1 MLVIVR
7 CGVLELQSEPIQL
20 DRNERARADRNE
32 LAGAF
37 GDLGTFA
44 PLVIGMIAVCKLDA
58 VSIITVFGLWY
69 IITGLVYRLPVPVQP
84 MKAVAALAIS
94 GAISF
99 GVIRGAALVIGV
111 ILLALTL
118 TRSLDLFAKITPK
131 NVVRGIQ
138 LGLALTLMNT
148 AASYMQKVGSLPFFI
163 AGVPFWIV
171 AAICVA
177 VVLLL
182 YSNRRIPPMFVILPL
197 GILLSLMSIPLAGLA
212 VNFHIPSFNASIA
225 ASDIW
230 MGLIILGIA
239 QIPLTIGNSVIAT
252 DSLANSLFPE
262 KKTVTVRR
270 LGLTLGAMNLF
281 SAFAGGIPMC
291 HGAGGLAGHYR
302 FGARKAAA
310 LFFIGGLLL
319 VLGIF
324 FGNTLTTIFGLIP
337 SPVLGVILFFAS
349 LELAMALKDVDVGR
363 DLFIV
368 FLVAVSCAFVQYGY
382 LIGWIGGI
390 VVAYA
395 IKRNWI
401 RLTAH

>member
-1 MLVIVR
+1 
-7 CGVLELQSEPIQL
+7 
-20 DRNERARADRNE
+20 

-94 GAISF
+94 GAVSF
-99 GVIRGAALVIGV
+99 SVIRGAGLVIGI
-111 ILLALTL
+111 ILLLLTL
-118 TRSLDLFAKITPK
+118 TGSINWLSKITPK
-131 NVVRGIQ
+131 SVVRGIQ
-138 LGLALTLMNT
+138 LGLALALMNT
-148 AASYMQKVGSLPFFI
+148 AASFMQKKGVLPLFGI
-163 AGVPFWIV
+163 DISFWTV
-171 AAICVA
+171 AAICV
-177 VVLLL
+177 VIVLLL
-182 YSNRRIPPMFVILPL
+182 YSNRRVPPMLVILPL
-197 GILLSLMSIPLAGLA
+197 GIAISLVGASLGELLAFNISL
-212 VNFHIPSFNASIA
+212 PSASISFA

-230 MGLIILGIA
+230 VGLLTLGIA
-239 QIPLTIGNSVIAT
+239 QIPLTIGNAIIAT
-252 DSLANSLFPE
+252 DSLAHSLFPE
-262 KKTVTVRR
+262 KKTVNVNR
-270 LGLTLGAMNLF
+270 LGLTMGIMNVF
-281 SAFAGGIPMC
+281 SAIAGGIPMC

-302 FGARKAAA
+302 FGARRGSA
-310 LFFIGGLLL
+310 LFFIGALLII
-319 VLGIF
+319 LGIF

-349 LELAMALKDVDVGR
+349 IELAMAIKDIDVGK

-368 FLVAVSCAFVQYGY
+368 FVVAVSCAFVQYGY

-390 VVAYA
+390 ALAYT

-401 RLTAH
+401 RLTTH

>member
-1 MLVIVR
+1 
-7 CGVLELQSEPIQL
+7 LELEPEAIQL
-20 DRNERARADRNE
+20 DRNERAQVDRNE

-131 NVVRGIQ
+131 SVVRGIQ
-138 LGLALTLMNT
+138 LGLALTLMNR

-212 VNFHIPSFNASIA
+212 VNFHLPSFNASIA

-252 DSLANSLFPE
+252 DSLAHSLFPE
-262 KKTVTVRR
+262 NKTVTVRR
-270 LGLTLGAMNLF
+270 LGLTLGVMNIF

-310 LFFIGGLLL
+310 LFIIGGLLL

-324 FGNTLTTIFGLIP
+324 FGNTLTTLFGLIP
-337 SPVLGVILFFAS
+337 SPILGVILFFAS

-390 VVAYA
+390 AVAYA

-401 RLTAH
+401 RLTAR